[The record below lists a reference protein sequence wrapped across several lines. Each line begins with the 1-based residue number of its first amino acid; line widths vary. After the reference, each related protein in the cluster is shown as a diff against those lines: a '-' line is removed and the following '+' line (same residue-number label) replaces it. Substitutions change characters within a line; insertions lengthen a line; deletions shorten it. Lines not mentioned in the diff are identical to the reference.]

1 MYRVYNFTGT
11 TEQLV
16 FKSNDKCYVH
26 FICIVLREYCLCFQF
41 IFHRPVSTVPS
52 NCQCLSSKI
61 TFQLVN
67 IVLAWFFYCI
77 IEWLGESTGI
87 YWEKEWR
94 LYITKYKLQN
104 KSDQWEIKG
113 IRLPS
118 FPWIKHHSCMS
129 EHSKINRFDEHLW
142 CHILVSFTHI
152 QRRVPWS
159 GKGPYSKECN
169 KCYLSHWAYPYEMSK
184 SIKWIHEMFFESRI
198 LIRSV
203 QQLQC
208 IPKRAGRHPYRCSVR
223 GPWYCCSNKDSF
235 MDTPNLHLRN
245 SPANKQHHLTPV
257 INTTSFLKIETI
269 VSIIQS
275 YLFLDLIFTL

>member
-1 MYRVYNFTGT
+1 
-11 TEQLV
+11 
-16 FKSNDKCYVH
+16 
-26 FICIVLREYCLCFQF
+26 
-41 IFHRPVSTVPS
+41 
-52 NCQCLSSKI
+52 
-61 TFQLVN
+61 
-67 IVLAWFFYCI
+67 
-77 IEWLGESTGI
+77 
-87 YWEKEWR
+87 
-94 LYITKYKLQN
+94 
-104 KSDQWEIKG
+104 
-113 IRLPS
+113 
-118 FPWIKHHSCMS
+118 MS

-169 KCYLSHWAYPYEMSK
+169 KCYLSHWAYPYQMSK
-184 SIKWIHEMFFESRI
+184 SIKLIHEMFFESRI

-235 MDTPNLHLRN
+235 MDTPNLHPRN

-275 YLFLDLIFTL
+275 YLFLDLIFTLYFKLGILCQEQQ

>member
-104 KSDQWEIKG
+104 IPSAAWPSSKKKSPEWWKEAG
-113 IRLPS
+113 LEVNRPCWV
-118 FPWIKHHSCMS
+118 FPLC
-129 EHSKINRFDEHLW
+129 
-142 CHILVSFTHI
+142 
-152 QRRVPWS
+152 
-159 GKGPYSKECN
+159 
-169 KCYLSHWAYPYEMSK
+169 
-184 SIKWIHEMFFESRI
+184 
-198 LIRSV
+198 
-203 QQLQC
+203 
-208 IPKRAGRHPYRCSVR
+208 RASPETQGAADPA
-223 GPWYCCSNKDSF
+223 GTK
-235 MDTPNLHLRN
+235 HLR
-245 SPANKQHHLTPV
+245 
-257 INTTSFLKIETI
+257 
-269 VSIIQS
+269 
-275 YLFLDLIFTL
+275 